1 MQGIA
6 ERVMLL
12 ACLKKG
18 APACHVLC
26 RPLSDTVPDA
36 RFHLFLPS
44 GKKEKTRRT
53 LCRRIRVGA
62 VPSGAIPQ
70 ASRNAGNSF
79 VRQSMEGRSKSGS
92 PDRPGRPEKLL
103 SSQSVIIYQR
113 KKLALTGRA
122 LPSRFSDPGNRTPGP
137 ARRFPASRGRD
148 CPPPRR
154 SRGCPSSRRSL
165 PR

>member
-1 MQGIA
+1 MDNFRRMSEKGCP
-6 ERVMLL
+6 
-12 ACLKKG
+12 CLSRSLPPSVRYSSG
-18 APACHVLC
+18 CEVS
-26 RPLSDTVPDA
+26 PLSSVREEGKDPNIALSPDPGGGGSV
-36 RFHLFLPS
+36 RRDSTGFPERGEFLCPAVH
-44 GKKEKTRRT
+44 GGPLK
-53 LCRRIRVGA
+53 IR
-62 VPSGAIPQ
+62 
-70 ASRNAGNSF
+70 
-79 VRQSMEGRSKSGS
+79 S